1 MKKIAVLF
9 LISLCV
15 AACST
20 TAQSKNGSFAH
31 CFNPPVHSQDYEINT
46 QGKNQ
51 AGGAIIGVL
60 LIGVPVMVPDI
71 ETYLNKD
78 IDFIVDKTTKNAC
91 IAQGFATAYGKKIK
105 GREIQVNS
113 TMFDIYESKCL
124 VRVEV
129 IDDQQSLTPGDKRI
143 FSSYQLWSIADGEI
157 KLSKENI
164 SDDEVRLFMVASG
177 KIKP

>member
-1 MKKIAVLF
+1 M
-9 LISLCV
+9 
-15 AACST
+15 
-20 TAQSKNGSFAH
+20 
-31 CFNPPVHSQDYEINT
+31 
-46 QGKNQ
+46 
-51 AGGAIIGVL
+51 
-60 LIGVPVMVPDI
+60 IGVPVMVPDI

-91 IAQGFATAYGKKIK
+91 IAQGFATAYGKKTK

-143 FSSYQLWSIADGEI
+143 FSSYQLPRS
-157 KLSKENI
+157 
-164 SDDEVRLFMVASG
+164 SG
-177 KIKP
+177 KALAK